1 MTDTVLTAESTVT
14 DRYQTTVP
22 EAVRRTLNLTKRA
35 KIRYTVRPNGAVVL
49 SRAEQE
55 QPDPVLDGFLSFLA
69 DDLQRHPER
78 IQAIDERLVHRI
90 QSLVGDID
98 VDLDAPL
105 PDEDE

>member
-35 KIRYTVRPNGAVVL
+35 KIRYTVRPNGEVVL

-55 QPDPVLDGFLSFLA
+55 QPDPVLDGFLNFLA

-90 QSLVGDID
+90 QGLVGDID